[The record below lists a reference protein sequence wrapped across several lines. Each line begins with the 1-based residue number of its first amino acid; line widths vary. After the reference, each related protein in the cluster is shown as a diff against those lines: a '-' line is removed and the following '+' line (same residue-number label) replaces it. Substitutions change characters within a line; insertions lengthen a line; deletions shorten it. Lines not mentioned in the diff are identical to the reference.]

1 MQHGH
6 VGRKRGGYLM
16 HRARLIFQDG
26 AELTVSVEPGQTV
39 LEGALAVDAPVRY
52 DCCTGSCGS
61 CVVQCVDGTTVVD
74 STGEVPVNADELAAG
89 LRPACLTRLNSDAA
103 FELPYSLNAAP
114 SMPAKH
120 SAVIVDLSRAA
131 PSVALITLQLYR
143 AEGLTFQSGQY
154 VRLAAPGVGEARAY
168 SIASTA
174 AELPLIELMIRLV
187 PDGKMSRWVQETAK
201 LGDRVRLQA
210 PLGSFG
216 LDNRARRHVFVAG
229 GTGLAPVLSM
239 IRSLRGRGVPALL
252 CFGCT
257 RRGELFYV
265 EELAALAASM
275 PELEVRVA
283 VMEGADGDLRCG
295 TAVSLLQGEDFD
307 TETVSYLC
315 GPPPMVD
322 AARTALTAHGV
333 PAKAIRAE
341 RFQPGG

>member
-1 MQHGH
+1 
-6 VGRKRGGYLM
+6 M

-26 AELTVSVEPGQTV
+26 AELTVSVEAGQTL
-39 LEGALAVDAPVRY
+39 LESALAGDAPVRY

-74 STGEVPVNADELAAG
+74 STGPVPVNADELAEG
-89 LRPACLTRLNSDAA
+89 LRPACLTRLSSDAA
-103 FELPYSLNAAP
+103 FELPYSLNAPA

-120 SAVIVDLSRAA
+120 SAQIVELRRAA
-131 PSVALITLQLYR
+131 PSVALLTLKLDR
-143 AEGLTFQSGQY
+143 SDGLAFQSGQY

-187 PDGKMSRWVQETAK
+187 PDGRMSRWAQETAK
-201 LGDRVRLQA
+201 VGDRVKLQA

-216 LDNRARRHVFVAG
+216 LDDRARRHVFVAG

-239 IRSLRGRGVPALL
+239 IRSLRGRGQPALL

-257 RRGELFYV
+257 RRQELFY
-265 EELAALAASM
+265 EQELAALAASM
-275 PELEVRVA
+275 PELEVRIA
-283 VMEGADGDLRCG
+283 VMEGADGTLRSG
-295 TAVSLLQGEDFD
+295 TAVSLLQREDFD
-307 TETVSYLC
+307 ADTACYLC

-322 AARTALTAHGV
+322 AARKALTTHGV
-333 PAKAIRAE
+333 ASKAIRAE

>member
-1 MQHGH
+1 
-6 VGRKRGGYLM
+6 M

-26 AELTVSVEPGQTV
+26 AELTVSVEAGQTV
-39 LEGALAVDAPVRY
+39 LDGAVAADAPVRY

-61 CVVQCVDGTTVVD
+61 CVIQCVEGATVVD
-74 STGEVPVNADELAAG
+74 STGQVPVNADELAEG

-103 FELPYSLNAAP
+103 FELPYSLNDAP

-120 SAVIVDLSRAA
+120 SAAIVELRRAA
-131 PSVALITLQLYR
+131 PSVALLTLKLDR
-143 AEGLTFQSGQY
+143 ADGLAFQSGQY
-154 VRLAAPGVGEARAY
+154 VRLAVPGIGAARAY

-187 PDGKMSRWVQETAK
+187 PDGKMSRWAQETAK
-201 LGDRVRLQA
+201 VGDRVRLQA

-216 LDNRARRHVFVAG
+216 LDDRARRHVFVAG

-239 IRSLRGRGVPALL
+239 IRSLRGRGMPALL

-257 RRGELFYV
+257 RRQELFYQD
-265 EELAALAASM
+265 ELAALAASM
-275 PELEVRVA
+275 PELEVRIA
-283 VMEGADGDLRCG
+283 VMEGADGNLRSG
-295 TAVSLLQGEDFD
+295 TAVSLLERVDFD
-307 TETVSYLC
+307 ADTVCYLC

-322 AARTALTAHGV
+322 AARKTLSAHGV
-333 PAKAIRAE
+333 ASKSIRAE

>member
-1 MQHGH
+1 MGAD
-6 VGRKRGGYLM
+6 YLM

-26 AELTVSVEPGQTV
+26 AELTVSVETGQTL

-61 CVVQCVDGTTVVD
+61 CVVQCLEGATVVD
-74 STGEVPVNADELAAG
+74 STGKVPVNADELAEG
-89 LRPACLTRLNSDAA
+89 LRPACLTRLSSDAA
-103 FELPYSLNAAP
+103 FELPYSLDAAP

-120 SAVIVDLSRAA
+120 SAQIVSLRRGA
-131 PSVALITLQLYR
+131 PSVALLTLRLDR
-143 AEGLTFQSGQY
+143 ADDLVFQSGQY
-154 VRLAAPGVGEARAY
+154 VRLAAPGAGEARAY

-174 AELPLIELMIRLV
+174 ADLPMIELMIRLV
-187 PDGKMSRWVQETAK
+187 PDGKTSRWLQEIAK
-201 LGDRVRLQA
+201 VGDRVKLQA

-216 LDNRARRHVFVAG
+216 LDDRARRHVFIAG

-239 IRSLRGRGVPALL
+239 IRSLRECAQPALL

-257 RRGELFYV
+257 RRQELFYE

-275 PELEVRVA
+275 PDLEVRIA
-283 VMEGADGDLRCG
+283 VMEGADGDLRTG
-295 TAVSLLQGEDFD
+295 TAVSLLRKEDFD
-307 TETVSYLC
+307 AGTACYLC

-322 AARTALTAHGV
+322 AARKALTGHEVA
-333 PAKAIRAE
+333 AKAIRAE

>member
-1 MQHGH
+1 MQYGH

-26 AELTVSVEPGQTV
+26 EELSVSVEAGQTV
-39 LEGALAVDAPVRY
+39 LEGALAVDAPLRY

-61 CVVQCVDGTTVVD
+61 CVIQCVEGTTVVD
-74 STGEVPVNADELAAG
+74 STGKVPVNADELAEG
-89 LRPACLTRLNSDAA
+89 LRPACLTRLSSDAV
-103 FELPYSLNAAP
+103 FEMPYPLNTAP

-120 SAVIVDLSRAA
+120 SAVISDLRLAA
-131 PSVALITLQLYR
+131 RSVALLTLKLDR
-143 AEGLTFQSGQY
+143 AEELTFQSGQY

-201 LGDRVRLQA
+201 VGDRVRLQA

-216 LDNRARRHVFVAG
+216 LDDRARRHVFVAG

-239 IRSLRGRGVPALL
+239 IRSLRGRGSSALL

-257 RRGELFYV
+257 RRQELFYV
-265 EELAALAASM
+265 DELAALAASM
-275 PELEVRVA
+275 PELEVRIA
-283 VMEGADGDLRCG
+283 VMEGADGALRSG
-295 TAVSLLQGEDFD
+295 TAVSLLQPTDFD
-307 TETVSYLC
+307 AGTVSYLC

-322 AARTALTAHGV
+322 AARITLSAHGV
-333 PAKAIRAE
+333 SARSIRAE